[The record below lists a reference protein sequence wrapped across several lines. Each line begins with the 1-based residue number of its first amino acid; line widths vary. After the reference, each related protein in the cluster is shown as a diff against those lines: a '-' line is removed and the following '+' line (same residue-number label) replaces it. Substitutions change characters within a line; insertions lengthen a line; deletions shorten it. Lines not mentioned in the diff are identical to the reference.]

1 MNGQKVIAAEF
12 AVSISI
18 LTWGATRQGFWP
30 WPATVARTA
39 FAFAILSLL
48 GLLNEQLAAL
58 LGAGFLLAQILKTP
72 VDANGNFK
80 FTGGIP
86 PANEVAYPLL
96 DIPGV
101 IKDSKA
107 KRPNQKWAPGTGA
120 SNKGAELPITDKK
133 TTGNGGIVSV

>member
-1 MNGQKVIAAEF
+1 MNGQKVIVAEF

-39 FAFAILSLL
+39 FAFAVLSLV
-48 GLLNEQLAAL
+48 GLLNENLAAL
-58 LGAGFLLAQILKTP
+58 LGAGFLIAQVLKTP
-72 VDANGNFK
+72 VDGNGNFK

-101 IKDSKA
+101 KADSPA
-107 KRPNQKWAPGTGA
+107 KRPDQKWSPGGA
-120 SNKGAELPITDKK
+120 SNKGAALPADKK
-133 TTGNGGIVSV
+133 TGNGGVVSV